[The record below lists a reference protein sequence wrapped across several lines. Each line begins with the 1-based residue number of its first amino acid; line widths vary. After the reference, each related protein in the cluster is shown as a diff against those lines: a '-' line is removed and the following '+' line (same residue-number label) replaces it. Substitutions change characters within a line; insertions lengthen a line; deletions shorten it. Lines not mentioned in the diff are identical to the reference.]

1 MGLGL
6 GLAPSKRRRSGAAA
20 AVTPAYTD
28 STIDLNF
35 AANSYWLGT
44 TQKTLAQLV
53 TGAGAP
59 TASGLAIADGDD
71 VSVPLTGGW
80 LGATDG
86 TVYIEA
92 TIAYVNATFPRL
104 FEFSDGTDSERFGV
118 RLDTTDNITAYTTN
132 GGSDTERTATYSTT
146 IKACFGYE
154 PGLLVFVANGG
165 SIGTI
170 NASRATITVCQLG
183 NRSTTKNRALNGNV
197 KRFFVLPTRIS
208 GAAMQ
213 ALTT

>member
-6 GLAPSKRRRSGAAA
+6 GIGCARRRRTASAA
-20 AVTPAYTD
+20 TPAYAG

-35 AANSYWLGT
+35 AANSYWLGA

-53 TGAGAP
+53 TGAGTP
-59 TASGLAIADGDD
+59 TASGLAIGDADD

-80 LGATDG
+80 LGASTG
-86 TVYIEA
+86 TVYVQA
-92 TIAYVNATFPRL
+92 SIAYVNASFPRL
-104 FEFSDGTDSERFGV
+104 FEFSDGTDSNRFGI
-118 RLDTTDNITAYTTN
+118 RLETTSSIRAYATIGGADN
-132 GGSDTERTATYSTT
+132 DMDATYATT

-154 PGLLVFVANGG
+154 PGLIVYVANGG
-165 SIGTI
+165 SILNT
-170 NASRATITVCQLG
+170 AVSRPTLTGCQLG
-183 NRSTTKNRALNGNV
+183 NRNTTKNRALNGLIQ
-197 KRFFVLPTRIS
+197 RFFVLPTRIS